1 MRRILLV
8 SLGVVGILGVLV
20 PFLPL
25 HGQTAGQP
33 FNYWVPPAACQSVVS
48 GNSTG
53 TQGLT
58 TAGTSNTPVVQ
69 AQTSAVGTN
78 THTYLCNINPPGA
91 LTSTGTRVSITDAL
105 VAYSST
111 TVLGTQASV
120 GASGTFNGTTVFT
133 LINYPPAGPSETVTT
148 LAPVRAD
155 SGTLTVVPA
164 VASFNTSTQT
174 AGTFFTVDFQ
184 PASPIQWNTDLQQ
197 LLLNFTLQAA
207 AGVATTTN
215 LSGIQVHIRVNY

>member
-1 MRRILLV
+1 MRRVLITLALV
-8 SLGVVGILGVLV
+8 GVLAGLV

-33 FNYWVPPAACQSVVS
+33 FNYWVPPAACTSVVS

-53 TQGLT
+53 TQGQT

-78 THTYLCNINPPGA
+78 THTYICNISPPGA
-91 LTSTGTRVSITDAL
+91 LTATGTRVTITDAL

-111 TVLGTQASV
+111 TVLGTQATV
-120 GASGTFNGTTVFT
+120 AASGTFNGTTVFT

-155 SGTLTVVPA
+155 AGSLTIVPA

-184 PASPIQWNTDLQQ
+184 PAGFISWNTDLQQ

>member
-1 MRRILLV
+1 MRRLLITV
-8 SLGVVGILGVLV
+8 AVAGVLAGLV

-33 FNYWVPPAACQSVVS
+33 FNYWVPPAACQSLVS

-58 TAGTSNTPVVQ
+58 TAGASNTPVVQ
-69 AQTSAVGTN
+69 ASTSAVGTN
-78 THTYLCNINPPGA
+78 THTYICNINPPGA
-91 LTSTGTRVSITDAL
+91 LTATGTRVSISDAL
-105 VAYSST
+105 VAYSATST
-111 TVLGTQASV
+111 LGTQVSV

-133 LINYPPAGPSETVTT
+133 LINYPPAGPTETVTT
-148 LAPVRAD
+148 VTPVRAD
-155 SGTLTVVPA
+155 SGTLTLVPV

-174 AGTFFTVDFQ
+174 AGSFFTIDFQ